1 MDSRFPVISKDNDGM
16 KETRQILQFLR
27 KHRMQKKKLLYKKA
41 AGVAFDWVIMIYLAI
56 FVGIGLWAAYDV
68 VQESIPILAT
78 YQAVI
83 HDVLYLMLMAW
94 IVLMITFSFVAPVLP
109 FTVNNIWLHLFW
121 RRIGLRVFL
130 FSLVAIGIASFAR
143 TPHWIWYGK
152 LLAILVLTV
161 LPQWYF
167 FQLGVWKKLLLAIGG
182 VTAMAGTRMLWFFYE
197 MDITW
202 GWITIL
208 AFANLWI

>member
-1 MDSRFPVISKDNDGM
+1 M

>member
-1 MDSRFPVISKDNDGM
+1 M

-83 HDVLYLMLMAW
+83 HDVLHLMLMAW
-94 IVLMITFSFVAPVLP
+94 IVLMITFSFVAPVLPITSVEWKLTGLP

-167 FQLGVWKKLLLAIGG
+167 F
-182 VTAMAGTRMLWFFYE
+182 
-197 MDITW
+197 
-202 GWITIL
+202 
-208 AFANLWI
+208 N